1 VAVTHIHIHMH
12 AHDTRLDG
20 GRAVVAARAT
30 DQRPD
35 TAEIEGLAES
45 AGYEIVA
52 ALTQRRREDAGTWLG
67 RGTAEAVADRAAETD
82 ADAVIL
88 DGDLSPGQHASL
100 VDLLPAGIDLV
111 DRYRLVLDIF
121 ASGATDRRAAL
132 QIESA
137 TLRYRLPRLRQVTE
151 ESLLNEATE
160 KGSPVID
167 AERRIDA
174 IEAKLDDIAERAR
187 KRRAERRE
195 AGFGLVA
202 IAGYTNAGK
211 STLLHRLAEDLAVED
226 RGPDHPDLDATA
238 PVEDRLFVTLETVT
252 RRGTVGGRDVLYTD
266 TVGLVDALPHDLVES
281 FSATLTEVAAAD
293 VALLVVDATDP
304 PERLREKVRVSLAA
318 LDDPRGELV
327 AVLNK
332 IDASDAAGVAERR
345 AALADLVPDVVA
357 VSALEGRGIDRLRE
371 RIGAALPTDQA
382 TFRLPNDED
391 AQAFLA
397 WAHDHGAVV
406 TRYESDTV
414 RVDFRA
420 PPGIVERAR
429 ARAPEP

>member
-1 VAVTHIHIHMH
+1 MH
-12 AHDTRLDG
+12 AHDARLDG

-30 DQRPD
+30 DQRPE
-35 TAEIEGLAES
+35 TAEIERLAES

-52 ALTQRRREDAGTWLG
+52 ALTQRRREDTGTWLG
-67 RGTAEAVADRAAETD
+67 RGKAETVGDRAAETG
-82 ADAVIL
+82 ADAVIV
-88 DGDLSPGQHASL
+88 DGGLSPGQYATL
-100 VDLLPAGIDLV
+100 VDLLPAGVDLV

-121 ASGATDRRAAL
+121 ASGAADRRAAL
-132 QIESA
+132 QVEAA

-151 ESLLNEATE
+151 ESLLNVATE
-160 KGSPVID
+160 KGSPVLD
-167 AERRIDA
+167 AERRIDRL
-174 IEAKLDDIAERAR
+174 ESELDDLAETA
-187 KRRAERRE
+187 AERRE
-195 AGFGLVA
+195 QRRAAGFGLVA

-211 STLLHRLAEDLAVED
+211 STLLHRLADDLAVED
-226 RGPDHPDLDATA
+226 RDPDHPDLDATA

-252 RRGTVGGRDVLYTD
+252 RRGTVGERDVLYTD

-281 FSATLTEVAAAD
+281 FSATLAEVAAAD
-293 VALLVVDATDP
+293 AALLVVDATDP
-304 PERLREKVRVSLAA
+304 PERLREKARVSLAA

-332 IDASDAAGVAERR
+332 VDTVDGAGIAERR
-345 AALADLVPDVVA
+345 AALADLVPDAVA

-382 TFRLPNDED
+382 TLCLPNDED

-397 WAHDHGAVV
+397 WAHDHGAVE

-429 ARAPEP
+429 SRAPEP